1 MKDKVRVAGGQGFW
15 GDLLTAPIDQVR
27 KGPIDYLMLDYLA
40 EVTMSI
46 LQKQMNRDPKAGYAR
61 DFVSLMQE
69 ILPDCVE
76 KNIKVLSNAGG
87 VNVTGCAEGIA
98 NVARELG
105 LQGKVKIGVIT
116 GDDVLDRLDE
126 FIANGVA
133 INSMDDG
140 TPLAA
145 IRDKV
150 QSANVYLG
158 AEALVEALAKGANV
172 IVGGRLTDTGL
183 TLAPL
188 MHEFGWSFE
197 DWDKVSAGTIA
208 GHIIECG
215 AQSSGGNCQYE
226 WQTIP
231 DMVNIG
237 FPIIEAS
244 PNGEFVVTKHE
255 GTGGRVNIQS
265 VKEQLLYEMGDPHEY
280 ITPDVVADFASI
292 QLEAAG
298 ENRVRVFGITG
309 HPKTDFYKVS
319 IAYTGGWKAVGT
331 LVYSWPDAFEKA
343 QAADKILRERLKNLG
358 LEFEVILTEYVGVNA
373 THGHLA
379 WNADTFVRNG
389 RNAAT
394 NDNEYTAQDTH
405 LSDEASLTADKSVR
419 VPSDIPEV
427 QFRIG
432 VRGQNK
438 ADVERFTKEIAPL
451 ILTGPPAVTGFAG
464 GRPKV
469 EEIMAYF
476 PALIPKSLI
485 ETKVDI
491 VEA

>member
-1 MKDKVRVAGGQGFW
+1 MRSTVRVAGGQGFW
-15 GDLLTAPIDQVR
+15 GDLLTAPVDQVR

-46 LQKQMNRDPKAGYAR
+46 VQKQKQRDPNAGYAR
-61 DFVSLMQE
+61 DFVSLMRE

-76 KNIKVLSNAGG
+76 KGIKVLSNAGG
-87 VNVTGCAEGIA
+87 VNVAGCAAAIKDIA
-98 NVARELG
+98 GELG
-105 LQGKVKIGVIT
+105 LSGKVKIGVIT
-116 GDDVLDRLDE
+116 GDDILDKLDD
-126 FIANGVA
+126 FLAQGVE

-158 AEALVEALAKGANV
+158 AAPLVEALDKGANV

-197 DWDKVSAGTIA
+197 DWDKVAAGTIA

-215 AQSSGGNCQYE
+215 AQCSGGNCQYE
-226 WQTIP
+226 WQNIP
-231 DMVNIG
+231 DMANIG

-244 PNGEFVVTKHE
+244 PDGTFIVTKHD
-255 GTGGRVNIQS
+255 GTGGRVNVQS
-265 VKEQLLYEMGDPHEY
+265 VTEQLLYEMGDPKAY
-280 ITPDVVADFASI
+280 ITPDVVADFSSI
-292 QLEAAG
+292 NLEAAG

-309 HPKTDFYKVS
+309 NPKTDFYKVS
-319 IAYTGGWKAVGT
+319 IAYSDGFKSVGT
-331 LVYSWPDAFEKA
+331 LVYSWPNALEKA
-343 QAADKILRERLKNLG
+343 QAADRILRERLHNLG
-358 LEFEVILTEYVGVNA
+358 LNFDLILTEFVGVNA
-373 THGHLA
+373 AHGHLA
-379 WNADTFVRNG
+379 LQSSPPYEGGVAAASADGVV
-389 RNAAT
+389 
-394 NDNEYTAQDTH
+394 
-405 LSDEASLTADKSVR
+405 LSSSNTPDY
-419 VPSDIPEV
+419 PEV
-427 QFRIG
+427 QLRIA
-432 VRGQNK
+432 VRGPNR

-476 PALIPKSLI
+476 PALIPRSLI

>member
-1 MKDKVRVAGGQGFW
+1 MVDRFFFVWSTKSIMKSSVRVAGGQGFW
-15 GDLLTAPIDQVR
+15 GDLLTAPVDQVR

-46 LQKQMNRDPKAGYAR
+46 VQKQKLRDPNAGYAR
-61 DFVSLMQE
+61 DFVSLMRE

-76 KNIKVLSNAGG
+76 KDIKVLSNAGG
-87 VNVTGCAEGIA
+87 VNVPGCAAAIKE
-98 NVARELG
+98 VAAELG
-105 LQGKVKIGVIT
+105 FSGKVKIGVIT
-116 GDDVLDRLDE
+116 GDDILDRLDT
-126 FIANGVA
+126 FLAQGVE

-140 TPLAA
+140 TPLSA

-158 AEALVEALAKGANV
+158 AEALVEALGKGANV

-188 MHEFGWSFE
+188 MHEFGWSFD

-215 AQSSGGNCQYE
+215 AQSSGGNCQYD
-226 WQTIP
+226 WQNIP
-231 DMVNIG
+231 DMANIG
-237 FPIIEAS
+237 FPIVEAS
-244 PNGEFVVTKHE
+244 PDGTFIVTKHD
-255 GTGGRVNIQS
+255 GTGGRVNVQS
-265 VKEQLLYEMGDPHEY
+265 VTEQLLYEMGDPKVY
-280 ITPDVVADFASI
+280 ITPDVVADFSSI
-292 QLEAAG
+292 NLEPAG
-298 ENRVRVFGITG
+298 ENKVRVFGIKG
-309 HPKTDFYKVS
+309 NPKTDFYKVS
-319 IAYTGGWKAVGT
+319 IAYTGGYKAVGT
-331 LVYSWPDAFEKA
+331 LVYSWPDAYEKA
-343 QAADKILRERLKNLG
+343 QAADRILRERLDRLG
-358 LEFEVILTEYVGVNA
+358 LKFDTILTEFVGVNA

-379 WNADTFVRNG
+379 LSSPPFEGGVAAASADGVVGPAR
-389 RNAAT
+389 
-394 NDNEYTAQDTH
+394 D
-405 LSDEASLTADKSVR
+405 L
-419 VPSDIPEV
+419 SDIPEV

-432 VRGQNK
+432 VHGQSK

-485 ETKVDI
+485 ETQVAI
-491 VEA
+491 IEA

>member
-1 MKDKVRVAGGQGFW
+1 MKEIVRVAGGQGFW
-15 GDLLTAPIDQVR
+15 GDLLTAPVDQVR
-27 KGPIDYLMLDYLA
+27 NGPIDYLMLDYLA

-46 LQKQMNRDPKAGYAR
+46 VQKQKLRDPKAGFAR
-61 DFVSLMQE
+61 DFVTLMQE

-87 VNVTGCAEGIA
+87 VNVEGCAAAISD
-98 NVARELG
+98 VARGLG
-105 LQGKVKIGVIT
+105 LAGKVKIGVIT
-116 GDDVLDRLDE
+116 GDDVLNRLDQW
-126 FIANGVA
+126 IADGVE

-140 TPLAA
+140 TPLTA

-158 AEALVEALAKGANV
+158 AEALVKALGLGANIV
-172 IVGGRLTDTGL
+172 VGGRLTDTGL

-215 AQSSGGNCQYE
+215 AQSSGGNCQYD
-226 WQTIP
+226 WQSIP
-231 DMVNIG
+231 DMANVG
-237 FPIIEAS
+237 FPIVEAS
-244 PNGEFVVTKHE
+244 PDGSFIVTKHE

-292 QLEAAG
+292 NLEDAG
-298 ENRVRVFGITG
+298 ENKVRVFGITG

-319 IAYTGGWKAVGT
+319 IAYSDGYKSVGT
-331 LVYSWPDAFEKA
+331 LVYSWPDAYEKA
-343 QAADKILRERLKNLG
+343 QAADKILRERLDNLG
-358 LEFEVILTEYVGVNA
+358 LKFDLILTEYVGVSA

-379 WNADTFVRNG
+379 G
-389 RNAAT
+389 
-394 NDNEYTAQDTH
+394 E
-405 LSDEASLTADKSVR
+405 
-419 VPSDIPEV
+419 PSPDIPEV
-427 QFRIG
+427 QLRVA
-432 VRGQNK
+432 VRGPNK

-485 ETKVDI
+485 ETKVEI